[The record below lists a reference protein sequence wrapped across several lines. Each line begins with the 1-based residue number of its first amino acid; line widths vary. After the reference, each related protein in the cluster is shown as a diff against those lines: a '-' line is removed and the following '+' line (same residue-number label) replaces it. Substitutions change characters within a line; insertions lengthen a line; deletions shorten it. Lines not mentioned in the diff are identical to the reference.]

1 MITKKTKDALT
12 EKKVKINGVPFIH
25 RVTENKFDKVE
36 TWVRADGHGAI
47 RKTDDDRFGARYE
60 MWNDIAKKY
69 ETRVIEPKDEIE
81 EVVDLMEEDIS
92 EGEYKKKARE
102 EGRKRMMGDAKVDS
116 KYVVMHPKKNLYL
129 TVGGKTWSEEDD
141 PMIKKFKSEADAEAY
156 AKKNTT
162 NFRIAVFD
170 AKADGKAVWVMREN
184 EDFWRPWGLRDWT
197 EEDLAGY
204 RDEFKKKGYKKV
216 ILVENDGTNPNET
229 KDTMKVYDDYG
240 WTIPSDKAWDAY
252 ESVKEIMGSKK
263 LLLSMEFA
271 MGEDEIKKAVKD
283 IATDW
288 DEETEDIDELVE
300 LSDYEGVLDEIAQWL
315 SSDELADYLA
325 FICRMNDLEIPE
337 LVSDFEDSE
346 EIEVDDALWVNS
358 DNNASS
364 AGVLTAKLP
373 IKYNGYLI
381 LTREDGMFDVYTR
394 GTFNL
399 VGTEFKSIEEAK
411 KSIDEGR
418 TEQHKK
424 TIVKEELGEESPG
437 DLKVESIEEE
447 EDEDEEEV
455 QPTVKADPNL
465 KMLNYDSHLIK
476 KNDDGTWAVFRGGKD
491 VFSRKRLK
499 TGLTSFA
506 EAVEWMFD
514 NTPVKLPDGST
525 KQEQILMEYLPE
537 KFKR

>member
-1 MITKKTKDALT
+1 MIKRKMKDALT

-25 RVTENKFDKVE
+25 RVTENKFDTVE
-36 TWVRADGHGAI
+36 TWVRADGHGTI
-47 RKTDDDRFGARYE
+47 LKTDDDMFGARYE
-60 MWNDIAKKY
+60 VWNDIVKKY
-69 ETRVIEPKDEIE
+69 ETHVIEPKDEIE

-92 EGEYKKKARE
+92 EGEYKKKVRE
-102 EGRKRMMGDAKVDS
+102 EGRKRMMS
-116 KYVVMHPKKNLYL
+116 
-129 TVGGKTWSEEDD
+129 
-141 PMIKKFKSEADAEAY
+141 
-156 AKKNTT
+156 
-162 NFRIAVFD
+162 D
-170 AKADGKAVWVMREN
+170 AKA
-184 EDFWRPWGLRDWT
+184 
-197 EEDLAGY
+197 
-204 RDEFKKKGYKKV
+204 
-216 ILVENDGTNPNET
+216 DGTNPNET

-240 WTIPSDKAWDAY
+240 WTIPSAKAWDAY
-252 ESVKEIMGSKK
+252 ESVKEAMGPKQ

-271 MGEDEIKKAVKD
+271 MGEDEMKKAVKD

-288 DEETEDIDELVE
+288 DEETDDIDELIE
-300 LSDYEGVLDEIAQWL
+300 LSDYEDVLDEIAQWL

-325 FICRMNDLEIPE
+325 FICRMNDLKIPE

-411 KSIDEGR
+411 KNIDEGR

-424 TIVKEELGEESPG
+424 TIVKEELSEETPSGELE
-437 DLKVESIEEE
+437 VESIEEE
-447 EDEDEEEV
+447 EDEDEEEA
-455 QPTVKADPNL
+455 QPAVKADPNL

-514 NTPVKLPDGST
+514 NTPVKLPEGST
-525 KQEQILMEYLPE
+525 KQEQLLIEYLPE